1 MKHKDISKE
10 NHDNKISDTKKSE
23 SDLYIIKTKKP
34 YTVKDYF
41 PNYSYEYEHK
51 DIEQEST
58 AMIKDL
64 HNFIENNSDLAISQY
79 SSKDEE
85 AIIEGFGRAIAL
97 VELYIKTMY
106 IEE

>member
-1 MKHKDISKE
+1 MKHKDFSQN
-10 NHDNKISDTKKSE
+10 NHDNKISDTHKSE

-51 DIEQEST
+51 DIEQESQ
-58 AMIKDL
+58 AMIDDL

-106 IEE
+106 IE

>member
-1 MKHKDISKE
+1 MKHKDFSKY
-10 NHDNKISDTKKSE
+10 NHDNKISDTQKSE

-51 DIEQEST
+51 DIEQESN
-58 AMIKDL
+58 AMIDDL

-106 IEE
+106 IE

>member
-1 MKHKDISKE
+1 MKHKDFSQN

-51 DIEQEST
+51 DIEQESK
-58 AMIKDL
+58 AMIDDL

-106 IEE
+106 IE

>member
-1 MKHKDISKE
+1 MKHKDTSKF
-10 NHDNKISDTKKSE
+10 NHDNKTSDTEKSE
-23 SDLYIIKTKKP
+23 NNLYIVKTKKP

-51 DIEQEST
+51 DIEQESST
-58 AMIKDL
+58 MIEDL

-85 AIIEGFGRAIAL
+85 AIIEGFSRAIAL

>member
-51 DIEQEST
+51 DIEQESKT
-58 AMIKDL
+58 MIDDL

-106 IEE
+106 IE

>member
-1 MKHKDISKE
+1 MKHKDISKL
-10 NHDNKISDTKKSE
+10 NHDNKISDTEKSE
-23 SDLYIIKTKKP
+23 NNLYIIKTKKP

-51 DIEQEST
+51 DIEQESS
-58 AMIKDL
+58 AMIEDF

-85 AIIEGFGRAIAL
+85 AIIEGFARAIAL

>member
-1 MKHKDISKE
+1 MKHKDFSQN

-51 DIEQEST
+51 DIEQESK
-58 AMIKDL
+58 AMIDDL

-97 VELYIKTMY
+97 VELYIKTIY
-106 IEE
+106 IE

>member
-1 MKHKDISKE
+1 MKHKDFSQN
-10 NHDNKISDTKKSE
+10 NHDNKISDTQKSE

-51 DIEQEST
+51 DIEQESQ
-58 AMIKDL
+58 AMIDDL

-97 VELYIKTMY
+97 VELYIKTIY
-106 IEE
+106 IE

>member
-1 MKHKDISKE
+1 MKHKDFSQN
-10 NHDNKISDTKKSE
+10 NHDNKISDTTKSE

-51 DIEQEST
+51 DIEQESKT
-58 AMIKDL
+58 MIDDL

-106 IEE
+106 IE

>member
-1 MKHKDISKE
+1 MKHKDFSPN

-51 DIEQEST
+51 DIEQESQ
-58 AMIKDL
+58 AMIDDL

-106 IEE
+106 IE

>member
-1 MKHKDISKE
+1 MKHKDFSQN
-10 NHDNKISDTKKSE
+10 NHENKISDTKKSE

-51 DIEQEST
+51 DIEQESK
-58 AMIKDL
+58 AMIDDL

-97 VELYIKTMY
+97 VELYIKTIY
-106 IEE
+106 IE